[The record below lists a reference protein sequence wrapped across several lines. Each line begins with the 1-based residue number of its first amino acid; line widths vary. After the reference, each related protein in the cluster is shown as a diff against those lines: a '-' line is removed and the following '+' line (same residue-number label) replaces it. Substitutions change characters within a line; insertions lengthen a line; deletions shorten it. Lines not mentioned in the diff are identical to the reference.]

1 MLTHRRA
8 TIAILIAALFL
19 TACSQRKGRGSSS
32 GEPEASGQASA
43 EAPQDASLEPER
55 PPFGTRTESAR
66 KPSQPR
72 TYYQYV
78 DDQGSVRFVASLD
91 AVPAAWRDR
100 AGMVTLASAPNGGG
114 SPSASRSRP
123 ARRVVESST
132 RRSYDAEVRLY
143 YADWCPYCRKAK
155 AHLDRRGV
163 AYSLLDIDIA
173 AVKRELV
180 EKTGRKSIPYI
191 EIGEK
196 NMRGYSEERLDQLL
210 SEADLI

>member
-1 MLTHRRA
+1 MLSHRRA
-8 TIAILIAALFL
+8 TTAILIAALVL
-19 TACSQRKGRGSSS
+19 TACSQRKGRGSG
-32 GEPEASGQASA
+32 GEPEASSQATA
-43 EAPQDASLEPER
+43 QAPQGAAPESGQR
-55 PPFGTRTESAR
+55 PSSESAR

-78 DDQGSVRFVASLD
+78 DDQGSVRFVESLD

-100 AGMVTLASAPNGGG
+100 VGQVTLTSSPTGSG
-114 SPSASRSRP
+114 SPSALQPRP
-123 ARRVVESST
+123 ARRVGQ
-132 RRSYDAEVRLY
+132 RGMRQRFDAEVRLY
-143 YADWCPYCRKAK
+143 YAEWCPYCRKAK

-163 AYSLLDIDIA
+163 PYSLLDIDIA
-173 AVKRELV
+173 SVKRELI
-180 EKTGRKSIPYI
+180 EKTGRRSIPYI